1 MQYLKAGCGFLC
13 FLLLASN
20 VWSMSHW
27 SEARGVYD
35 DICYL
40 RQAHLFQRF
49 GLDGLDTRISR
60 DDDHYLSEKLK
71 EIGYPDWRNTEA
83 VPCHNFMPATQRL
96 VLQYPPGTGLVL
108 ALFPAGFQ
116 VIPLY
121 VLSTVII
128 FGFALL
134 AISYART
141 KSAMLLAT
149 AFGCL
154 AIYLMINP
162 AKASYSVAPTMVVCA
177 LTGLLT
183 AKLFSARQARH
194 RLLLTAMIG
203 LLLGIAVSF
212 RLPNLLL
219 ASGYCL
225 FLGGS
230 FLLYRKIERVLQG
243 LLFGA
248 AFLAGAAPTLAANA
262 INAGSPFATTY
273 GKVDVTPPVLD
284 FVALW
289 SYIADLQFVLL
300 VLAGAGTVLMMRR
313 HRGNAAKNVA
323 LVTAANLLVNLAF
336 FASHPLFTPYYTIPI
351 AMLSL
356 WSLLFAR
363 LMPAEVV
370 EDDGVGQ
377 VSKARP

>member
-1 MQYLKAGCGFLC
+1 
-13 FLLLASN
+13 
-20 VWSMSHW
+20 
-27 SEARGVYD
+27 
-35 DICYL
+35 
-40 RQAHLFQRF
+40 
-49 GLDGLDTRISR
+49 
-60 DDDHYLSEKLK
+60 
-71 EIGYPDWRNTEA
+71 
-83 VPCHNFMPATQRL
+83 
-96 VLQYPPGTGLVL
+96 VL

-149 AFGCL
+149 AFGCV

>member
-1 MQYLKAGCGFLC
+1 
-13 FLLLASN
+13 
-20 VWSMSHW
+20 
-27 SEARGVYD
+27 
-35 DICYL
+35 
-40 RQAHLFQRF
+40 
-49 GLDGLDTRISR
+49 
-60 DDDHYLSEKLK
+60 
-71 EIGYPDWRNTEA
+71 
-83 VPCHNFMPATQRL
+83 MPATQRL

-230 FLLYRKIERVLQG
+230 FLLYRKIETVLQG